1 MEFLTPAP
9 PPGKTPPPLVWP
21 HRTIAISMIVGALM
35 ISCSSYKK
43 EGVSQPTW
51 ETPFQQW
58 QSLNPHNYTI
68 DQRRTC
74 FCPGGGELV
83 QITIRNDTI
92 ARIIRISDTSVVTYP
107 FYLTVD
113 SLFKIIRFNKADSM
127 AIRYNSHYGYPE
139 YLDLDPQLHPV
150 DGGVLYE
157 TSNLQIR

>member
-1 MEFLTPAP
+1 MEFLLPAP
-9 PPGKTPPPLVWP
+9 PTRKIPLPVVWP
-21 HRTIAISMIVGALM
+21 RITVAISMIIGALM

-43 EGVSQPTW
+43 EVVSQPTW

-74 FCPGGGELV
+74 FCPGAGDLV
-83 QITIRNDTI
+83 RITIRNDTI
-92 ARIIRISDTSVVTYP
+92 ARVIRISDTSVVTSP

-113 SLFKIIRFNKADSM
+113 SLFRMIHFNKADSM
-127 AIRYNSHYGYPE
+127 VIRYNSHYGYPE
-139 YLDLDPQLHPV
+139 YLDVDPQLHPV